1 MFHSIQANNRLD
13 EKAERVSAKVQCD
26 LAEYEMFNE
35 HVHRFS
41 KLAIIGEKMKDLNK
55 KRNNNNEDTGVST
68 MPLLLDVSCSI
79 PGQYEFTLITAHSLF
94 QSTSISSLFRTTYK
108 HGQNLDPKLW
118 VNRS

>member
-41 KLAIIGEKMKDLNK
+41 KLAIIGKKMKDLNK

-68 MPLLLDVSCSI
+68 MPLLLDVSGI